1 MSSKCQNLFKSFIY
15 NLCWKREKSKWDTLV
30 QWLDYLIQMNNKHT
44 TMSMMVHV
52 MELVGKITYLFLVGK
67 KCTDSG

>member
-1 MSSKCQNLFKSFIY
+1 
-15 NLCWKREKSKWDTLV
+15 
-30 QWLDYLIQMNNKHT
+30 MNNKHT

-67 KCTDSG
+67 NVLILDSFLNMPFCSITQLTA